1 MPRAQARREF
11 AGKRVAVVGLGVSNL
26 AVARFLLEAG
36 AAVTVFD
43 RKPAE
48 TLGERYRALAGEPI
62 GWVLGDGY
70 LGELAARAAAFDR
83 VFLTPGMRK
92 DLPELEAARRAGAAF
107 DSEMGLF
114 FRYCRAPVVGI
125 TGSAGK
131 TTTTALVGRMLEAA
145 GRRAFV
151 GGNIGRPLLP
161 LVDAIG
167 PDDAAV
173 LEMSSFQLQ
182 MLDQSPHV
190 GVFLNLRPNH
200 LDMHASFEEYFEAK
214 KNVFRFQGPADTA
227 VLNAE
232 DPAVAGCAAAAPGR
246 VAWFSRAGEVARGAF
261 LRGGEVIVRGL
272 GAAPS
277 GRAAGAD
284 GRGAGGDEVAAGAAA
299 DLALPGAHNVANALA
314 ALAAA
319 AAFGADPRRAW
330 AGVRGFRGVEHRLE
344 FVRERD
350 GVRFYNDSIAT
361 APDRTLAAL
370 SSFEAPLVLLAGG
383 YDKKIPFDE
392 LGERIVERVR
402 VLVLLGRTAPK
413 IRAAV
418 EAAAARRGD
427 RGPEILEATGF
438 REAVALAAGA
448 ARPGDVVLLSPACAS
463 YDMFNNYEERGR
475 LFKALVR
482 AL

>member
-1 MPRAQARREF
+1 MKGGGARVPASRARREF
-11 AGKRVAVVGLGVSNL
+11 EGSRAAVVGLGVSNL

-48 TLGERYRALAGEPI
+48 TLGERYRALAGEPV

-92 DLPELEAARRAGAAF
+92 DLPELEAARRSGAAF

-114 FRYCRAPVVGI
+114 FRYCRAPIVGI

-131 TTTTALVGRMLEAA
+131 TTTTALAGRMLEAA
-145 GRRAFV
+145 GRRVFV

-182 MLDQSPHV
+182 MLDRSPHV

-200 LDMHASFEEYFEAK
+200 LDMHADFEEYFEAK

-272 GAAPS
+272 GAAP
-277 GRAAGAD
+277 GGGAAGA
-284 GRGAGGDEVAAGAAA
+284 DEVAAGEAA
-299 DLALPGAHNVANALA
+299 DLALPGAHNLANALA

-370 SSFEAPLVLLAGG
+370 ASFEAPLVLIAGG
-383 YDKKIPFDE
+383 YDKRIPFDE
-392 LGERIVERVR
+392 LGERVAERVR
-402 VLVLLGRTAPK
+402 ALVLVGRTAPK

-418 EAAAARRGD
+418 EAAAARRGV
-427 RGPEILEATGF
+427 RGPEILEARDFPG
-438 REAVALAAGA
+438 AVALAAAA

-463 YDMFNNYEERGR
+463 YDLFNNYEERGR
-475 LFKALVR
+475 LFKDLVR

>member
-1 MPRAQARREF
+1 MPAARVRREL

-26 AVARFLLEAG
+26 AVARFLLDAG
-36 AAVTVFD
+36 AAVSVFD
-43 RKPAE
+43 RKSPE
-48 TLGERYRALAGEPI
+48 DLGERYRALAGEPVD
-62 GWVLGDGY
+62 WVLGDGY
-70 LGELAARAAAFDR
+70 LGELEARAPGFDR

-114 FRYCRAPVVGI
+114 FRCCRAPIVGI

-145 GRRAFV
+145 GRRVFV

-182 MLDQSPHV
+182 MLDRSPQV
-190 GVFLNLRPNH
+190 GVLLNVRPNH
-200 LDMHASFEEYFEAK
+200 LDMHAGFEEYFEAK

-232 DPAVAGCAAAAPGR
+232 DPAVAGCAAEAPGR
-246 VAWFSRAGEVARGAF
+246 VAWFGRAGEVARGAF
-261 LRGGEVIVRGL
+261 LRGGRVVVRGL

-277 GRAAGAD
+277 GRD
-284 GRGAGGDEVAAGAAA
+284 GGAGEVVAGDAAE
-299 DLALPGAHNVANALA
+299 LVLPGAHNVANALA

-370 SSFEAPLVLLAGG
+370 ASFEAPLVLLAGG
-383 YDKKIPFDE
+383 YDKKIPFDA
-392 LGERIVERVR
+392 LGERIAERVR

-418 EAAAARRGD
+418 EEAAARRGV
-427 RGPEILEATGF
+427 RGPEILEAPDF

-475 LFKALVR
+475 LFKELVLAL
-482 AL
+482 